1 MNRALAIRV
10 STAVML
16 GCLAMPAIAQS
27 SPFGTMI
34 AQPYQK
40 VSKTEAIL
48 GGTSRLA
55 AIMMNQASAPSPAFA
70 SAAAAPLAPQFI
82 QPRIVS
88 SDRPDVFG
96 SVAMRLAS
104 TPLDD
109 QWQRVAHQPI
119 GAEAATQVA
128 EWRELDTLARID
140 AVNRWVNRRVQF
152 ANDITAYGA
161 EDRWSST
168 VETLRRGSGDCEDFA
183 IAKLQ
188 MLRSAGL
195 AERDLYLV
203 ILRDE
208 KRMRDHAVAVV
219 RAEGRLLVLDNSTSQ
234 IVDSDTIDHYKPI
247 MTLAAGQAWTHGYR
261 RSAPPTVTYA
271 AASVPVEPAPTTPSI
286 ESIAIAA
293 ATLPAS
299 TLALPF

>member
-16 GCLAMPAIAQS
+16 GCLAMPAIAKS

-96 SVAMRLAS
+96 SVAMRLES

>member
-16 GCLAMPAIAQS
+16 SCLAMPAIAQS